1 MSDEDEIERL
11 LREIDGNLGGGTP
24 APKRGEVA
32 KPAQSAAAQ
41 SGGGS
46 TAPAERGR
54 IGGALRTGVIAGAVC
69 GVGVSVATFL
79 ISWLPFDQSP
89 MNAGG
94 GAFVGAFLTGTVLSL
109 RGRG

>member
-11 LREIDGNLGGGTP
+11 LREIDGSGGGGTP

-32 KPAQSAAAQ
+32 TPAQSA
-41 SGGGS
+41 
-46 TAPAERGR
+46 APAERGR
-54 IGGALRTGVIAGAVC
+54 IGGALRTGAVAGAVC

-89 MNAGG
+89 INAGG
-94 GAFVGAFLTGTVLSL
+94 GAFVGAFLTGAVLSM

>member
-1 MSDEDEIERL
+1 MSDDDEIERL
-11 LREIDGNLGGGTP
+11 LREIDGNLAGGTP
-24 APKRGEVA
+24 PPKRGEVVS
-32 KPAQSAAAQ
+32 PAQSPARSATPAQ
-41 SGGGS
+41 
-46 TAPAERGR
+46 RGR
-54 IGGALRTGVIAGAVC
+54 IGGALRTGAVAGAVC
-69 GVGVSVATFL
+69 GVGVSVVTFL

>member
-1 MSDEDEIERL
+1 MSDNEEIERL

-24 APKRGEVA
+24 APKRGEIA
-32 KPAQSAAAQ
+32 TPAQSTDQ
-41 SGGGS
+41 SA
-46 TAPAERGR
+46 TPAGRGR
-54 IGGALRTGVIAGAVC
+54 IGGALRTGVVAGAVC
-69 GVGVSVATFL
+69 GVGVSVVTFL

-109 RGRG
+109 RSKG

>member
-1 MSDEDEIERL
+1 MSDNDEIERL

-24 APKRGEVA
+24 PPKRGELVA
-32 KPAQSAAAQ
+32 PAQSAAP
-41 SGGGS
+41 SP
-46 TAPAERGR
+46 APAERGR
-54 IGGALRTGVIAGAVC
+54 IAGALRTGVVAGAVC
-69 GVGVSVATFL
+69 GVGVSVVTFL

>member
-1 MSDEDEIERL
+1 MSDDDEIERL
-11 LREIDGNLGGGTP
+11 LREIDGNLGRTP

-32 KPAQSAAAQ
+32 APAPSA
-41 SGGGS
+41 
-46 TAPAERGR
+46 TPAERGR
-54 IGGALRTGVIAGAVC
+54 IGGALRTGVVAGAVC
-69 GVGVSVATFL
+69 GVGVSVVTFL

-109 RGRG
+109 RGRS

>member
-1 MSDEDEIERL
+1 MSDDDEIERL
-11 LREIDGNLGGGTP
+11 LREIDGNLGGVTP

-32 KPAQSAAAQ
+32 TPAQAA
-41 SGGGS
+41 
-46 TAPAERGR
+46 APAERGR
-54 IGGALRTGVIAGAVC
+54 IGGALRTGVVAGAVC
-69 GVGVSVATFL
+69 GVGVSVVTFL

-109 RGRG
+109 RGKG